1 MKKQLLY
8 GAALALA
15 CSLYA
20 CKNGGGEQPV
30 TDTTAEK
37 KTALVDTVHCTD
49 CDDPVCLEEYVIE
62 HTISQG
68 MLDTMALKDA
78 GGNKLPPKTVT
89 ADYIRGAIESLN
101 CNDYVF
107 CCIDSSASIT
117 SNSQIVFQVRQK
129 PDNELVE
136 VFYQIQ
142 LFKGLLLQYDPTE
155 FKFYNGLK
163 EGTKKD
169 IVFEVVKNGTVVHCA
184 DLSNDWPP
192 KYGKH

>member
-8 GAALALA
+8 GALIALS
-15 CSLYA
+15 CSVYA
-20 CKNGGGEQPV
+20 CKDGGSEQPSEKQE
-30 TDTTAEK
+30 EK
-37 KTALVDTVHCTD
+37 KNTMVDTVHCTD
-49 CDDPVCLEEYVIE
+49 CDDPACLAEYVTE

-78 GGNKLPPKTVT
+78 NGNKMPPKVVS
-89 ADYIRGAIESLN
+89 AEYIRGAIEVLN
-101 CNDYVF
+101 CNEFVF

-117 SNSQIVFQVRQK
+117 SNNEIKFQVRPK

-136 VFYQIQ
+136 VYYQIQ

-163 EGTKKD
+163 ENNKKD
-169 IVFEVVKNGTVVHCA
+169 IVFEIVKNGTVVHCA
-184 DLSNDWPP
+184 DMSNDWPP
-192 KYGKH
+192 IKR